1 MPENKRKKE
10 TVQPQARHEGDWAA
24 GEVAFLTGGQD
35 LSCAFGLA
43 TTLSQRGI
51 RVHVVGNDRVGNID
65 FHTSSRI
72 TFVDCTGLQPNG
84 GFLAKLLQ
92 LIAYYARLIAYA
104 TSAAYILITQARNEA
119 QLLRLT
125 LESTVRHTFRPRVHR
140 WAGEQASGCVSVVQV
155 VKVSSS
161 SAASASP
168 PLWRNDCEPC
178 IRHN

>member
-1 MPENKRKKE
+1 MPKI
-10 TVQPQARHEGDWAA
+10 ARGKTRLSKPNSSEEGSAA
-24 GEVAFLTGGQD
+24 EEVALLTGAQD
-35 LSCAFGLA
+35 PSYAFGLA

-92 LIAYYARLIAYA
+92 LIAYYPRLIAYA

-155 VKVSSS
+155 VKVGSS
-161 SAASASP
+161 SAASAFP
-168 PLWRNDCEPC
+168 P
-178 IRHN
+178 IVA